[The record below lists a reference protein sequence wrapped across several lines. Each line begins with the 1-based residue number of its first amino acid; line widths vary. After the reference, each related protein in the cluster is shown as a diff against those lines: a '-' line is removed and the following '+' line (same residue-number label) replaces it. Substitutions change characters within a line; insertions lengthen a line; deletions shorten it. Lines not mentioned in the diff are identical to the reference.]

1 MAEVERGNFLEHN
14 EVHGNYYGTHKA
26 AVRDIVAQGK
36 VCVLDIDVKGA
47 IDIAKKE
54 ASKEFTCN
62 YVFIQTKNVEE
73 LRARL
78 TARGTETEETLNK
91 RVSAAE
97 KEMKMAKE
105 CGLFQKTLIN
115 DEKEAF
121 IKQTTSYVVKDLY
134 NLK

>member
-14 EVHGNYYGTHKA
+14 EVHGNFYGTHKS
-26 AVRDIVAQGK
+26 AVREIVAQGK

-47 IDIAKKE
+47 IDIAKK

-121 IKQTTSYVVKDLY
+121 IKQTT
-134 NLK
+134 